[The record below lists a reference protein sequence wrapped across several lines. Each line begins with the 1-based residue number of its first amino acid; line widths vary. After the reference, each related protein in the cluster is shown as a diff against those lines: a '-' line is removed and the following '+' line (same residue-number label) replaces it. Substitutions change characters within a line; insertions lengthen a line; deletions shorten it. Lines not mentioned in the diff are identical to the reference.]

1 MWCDKTCNIP
11 SYLNWQNLYNAVY
24 LHIHELNMFFLWR
37 SERLQWVTLTT
48 GKKLYFSRFSPQHR
62 NKTVLL
68 AMDHMKVANCWYALR
83 HRQNANMIMYPKSA
97 FERLKDHTQRVWKSL
112 SHCII
117 SHPLHQRLSF
127 EQTAVPIS
135 NARNFMA
142 SVICSTLKKGVG

>member
-1 MWCDKTCNIP
+1 MR
-11 SYLNWQNLYNAVY
+11 QNLQHPK
-24 LHIHELNMFFLWR
+24 LLELTKPLQCSVLTYPRVEHVFFVKEWTFAMGNPDNR
-37 SERLQWVTLTT
+37 QKIVLQSIFPATSKQNSFVSNGPYES
-48 GKKLYFSRFSPQHR
+48 GK
-62 NKTVLL
+62 LL
-68 AMDHMKVANCWYALR
+68 ICAAAQTKCEYDH
-83 HRQNANMIMYPKSA
+83 MYPKSA